1 MNQIHITP
9 FLKINLVPLKE
20 PKKREIKP
28 IFGTDPGKERS
39 HTYRAVI
46 PVTIAVTKNYVRNV
60 NG

>member
-1 MNQIHITP
+1 MIIFKDKLGPPKGT
-9 FLKINLVPLKE
+9 
-20 PKKREIKP
+20 KKREIKP
-28 IFGTDPGKERS
+28 IFGTDPGKEQS